1 MHHQDKRTLDG
12 TKIHEPKGSFCIDAL
27 LSRTE
32 ERAPS
37 PEMTRSN
44 SSTSTRSHS
53 PPISPGCEE
62 VSTTA
67 FVPRPGLLNHSNYL
81 NSNTLYSYQGPPQ
94 SSAFQSLEGS
104 LMQKVHIP
112 VNPHSQFHQIQME
125 WLARTGMFYPRLQ
138 DLAGEYSTVDE
149 CQTNKHWTDR
159 PLIGF
164 ISTLKCLLSC

>member
-138 DLAGEYSTVDE
+138 DLAGE
-149 CQTNKHWTDR
+149 
-159 PLIGF
+159 
-164 ISTLKCLLSC
+164 